1 MPVDPAL
8 VDRIAGTIA
17 DLYLDAENALIRAIA
32 ERLRAELDTTP
43 AEADKLAAIRRLQA
57 AARSIYER
65 LQAAKGAAIR
75 RAIADAYASGTASA
89 MAELPPSAR
98 LRQGARQAL
107 DDVPNAATVARIATA
122 VHRDLGRV
130 EANILRAPIDAY
142 RAVQAATAAR
152 IATGVATR
160 RQASQAAWQRLVE
173 QGIVSFVDRRG
184 RRWRLSSYAEMI
196 ARTNVQRAATQGQT
210 DRLAALGEDL
220 VIVSDSPREC
230 PKCRPFE
237 RKVISISGRHRGRIR
252 VEHATRDGE
261 YVEVNVVATL
271 AEARSRGLQHPNCT
285 HSLSAYRPG
294 ITKTGNARS
303 DPDGYEAAQRQR
315 YIERKIRTWKEH
327 EQAALTPEARKAARA
342 KIRDWQRIMR
352 EHLAANPALKRLP
365 YREQI
370 GAGSQPPRGRGAPGG
385 PVTPIE
391 PPPQLPPTPRL
402 R

>member
-17 DLYLDAENALIRAIA
+17 DLYLDAESALTKVIA

-43 AEADKLAAIRRLQA
+43 TETDKLAAIRRLQA
-57 AARSIYER
+57 AARSIYEQ

-75 RAIADAYASGTASA
+75 RAIAEAYASGTASA

-98 LRQGARQAL
+98 LRQSARQAL
-107 DDVPNAATVARIATA
+107 DDVPNAATVARIAAA

-142 RAVQAATAAR
+142 RAVQAAVAAR
-152 IATGVATR
+152 IATGAFTR
-160 RQASQAAWQRLVE
+160 RQASQAAWQALIDR
-173 QGIVSFVDRRG
+173 GIVSFIDKRG

-230 PKCRPFE
+230 PKCRPWE
-237 RKVISISGRHRGRIR
+237 RKVLSISGRVRGRVR
-252 VEHATRDGE
+252 LEHATRDGE
-261 YVEVNVVATL
+261 YVTVNVAGSL
-271 AEARSRGLQHPNCT
+271 AEARAKGLHHPNCT
-285 HSLSAYRPG
+285 HSISAYRPG
-294 ITKTGNARS
+294 ITKTGNAES
-303 DPDGYEAAQRQR
+303 DPAGYEASQRQR
-315 YIERKIRTWKEH
+315 YIERQIRKFKER

-342 KIRDWQRIMR
+342 KVRAWQKAMR

-391 PPPQLPPTPRL
+391 PPAATA
-402 R
+402 